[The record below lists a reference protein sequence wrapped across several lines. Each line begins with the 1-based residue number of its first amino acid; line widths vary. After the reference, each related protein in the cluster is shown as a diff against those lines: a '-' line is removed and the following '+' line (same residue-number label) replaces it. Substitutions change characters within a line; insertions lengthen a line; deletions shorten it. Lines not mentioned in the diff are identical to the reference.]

1 MNKIAVITMVKNEE
15 DVIESFARH
24 ACKIADVVLVA
35 NHMSTDK
42 TRQILESLQ
51 NEGLPIKIYD
61 WLESKMDHGFVLTE
75 FLYRA
80 IDDEHADLVIPLD
93 ADEFLI
99 KPDGNAD
106 DARKYFQQLD
116 PEKSYQ
122 MKWVFYELEE
132 PEKDQDKFI
141 LSRPCRRES
150 ANNGVRKCCVGAVAA
165 KKNQLKILKG
175 GHITLYENDWN
186 FPQTYI
192 GEDVFNAHFPKR
204 SAGQI
209 LSKGMGGWLTS
220 LLKFGKYGWLSIDWK
235 MDADN
240 YIDKDILPE
249 FHLQNS
255 TPTNDFE
262 QYRSECENRY
272 STGKIDPLKNVYR
285 IAEQIAIENFQT
297 KILERREFVHMYVLY
312 YGDID
317 ETIKSL
323 RSAVVQTYPYKK
335 ISVLLLTEEN
345 FGMLMKTIQLEKFSE
360 DVDAVSI
367 DFEALKS
374 ESCEFVQFI
383 LPGDILDPHMVF
395 NSIEAVYS
403 YSYKQHLAVC
413 IEKNFFKQHEFEL
426 KKIYPMKDWLCGTIQ
441 LASVL
446 KKIFTQ
452 QAYLSVGLSGF
463 ILRKDLLKNLSWID
477 FRNVCA
483 VEVFFLTELTRIS
496 SSFAFMNEELVEK
509 NSFKWNSKTLFE
521 YERSLAELTV
531 KVRAVN
537 LITDE
542 EYQRQREFFLK
553 LGIQIPE

>member
-24 ACKIADVVLVA
+24 ACKIADVLLVA

-42 TRQILESLQ
+42 TRSILESLQ
-51 NEGLPIKIYD
+51 SEGLPIKIHDLHENTYD
-61 WLESKMDHGFVLTE
+61 HAKVLTE

-80 IDDEHADLVIPLD
+80 IDEESADLVIPLD

-150 ANNGVRKCCVGAVAA
+150 ANGGIKKCCVGAVAA
-165 KKNQLKILKG
+165 KKHQLKILKG
-175 GHITLYENDWN
+175 GHITTYSNDTD

-192 GEDVFNAHFPKR
+192 GEEIFNAHFPKR

-235 MDADN
+235 MDSDN
-240 YIDKDILPE
+240 YVDKDILPE

-255 TPTNDFE
+255 TPSNDFE
-262 QYRSECENRY
+262 KYRSECENRY

-285 IAEQIAIENFQT
+285 IAEQIAIEHFQS
-297 KILERREFVHMYVLY
+297 KILERREFIHMYVLY
-312 YGDID
+312 YGNID

-323 RSAVVQTYPYKK
+323 RSAVMQTYPYKK

-345 FGMLMKTIQLEKFSE
+345 FGLLMKTIQLEKFSE

-383 LPGDILDPHMVF
+383 LPGDILEPHMVF
-395 NSIEAVYS
+395 NSIEAMY
-403 YSYKQHLAVC
+403 
-413 IEKNFFKQHEFEL
+413 
-426 KKIYPMKDWLCGTIQ
+426 
-441 LASVL
+441 
-446 KKIFTQ
+446 
-452 QAYLSVGLSGF
+452 
-463 ILRKDLLKNLSWID
+463 
-477 FRNVCA
+477 
-483 VEVFFLTELTRIS
+483 
-496 SSFAFMNEELVEK
+496 
-509 NSFKWNSKTLFE
+509 
-521 YERSLAELTV
+521 
-531 KVRAVN
+531 
-537 LITDE
+537 
-542 EYQRQREFFLK
+542 
-553 LGIQIPE
+553 